1 MPPSPPTKQL
11 CRREAARSVAKVH
24 GQVSWFGE
32 YNTSSGHMVM
42 FPFDVP
48 RLLLALNQTYS
59 NMYQYIIV
67 SQALCPLN
75 FAAFAVLSS

>member
-1 MPPSPPTKQL
+1 
-11 CRREAARSVAKVH
+11 
-24 GQVSWFGE
+24 
-32 YNTSSGHMVM
+32 MVM

-67 SQALCPLN
+67 SQALLRFELRCVSRV
-75 FAAFAVLSS
+75 VLI

>member
-1 MPPSPPTKQL
+1 M
-11 CRREAARSVAKVH
+11 H

-67 SQALCPLN
+67 SLDKRFAL
-75 FAAFAVLSS
+75 

>member
-1 MPPSPPTKQL
+1 M
-11 CRREAARSVAKVH
+11 H

-42 FPFDVP
+42 SPFDVP
-48 RLLLALNQTYS
+48 RLLLALNQTYC

-67 SQALCPLN
+67 SQALCPFTQDHLSPTFRPLQVLCALN
-75 FAAFAVLSS
+75 FAAFHVLSS